1 MNRDEFMR
9 ELEYLLADIPD
20 EEKEDAIEYY
30 RDYLEEAGSENEDS
44 VIREFGSPE
53 RIAAM
58 IRADMNGHLKEGGE
72 FTESGYQD
80 ERFRDPNYQMA
91 KRYDLPEVTVQPE
104 KDSGFYEQESE
115 PVRKR
120 HKGDRRAIKII
131 LWIVLIIAASPMLFG
146 IGGGILGILAGLI
159 GVLFAAV
166 VAIGAVTF
174 AFLAAGFALAVAGFT
189 TMIIHPLDG
198 ILLLGLGILIL
209 GLGIVSLAVCGVFYG
224 KFLPFLFRSCI
235 DLFNR
240 LLHGR
245 RART

>member
-30 RDYLEEAGSENEDS
+30 RDYLEEAGAENEDS

-58 IRADMNGHLKEGGE
+58 IRADMNGHLKDGGE

-80 ERFRDPNYQMA
+80 ERFRDPNFQMA
-91 KRYDLPEVTVQPE
+91 KRYDLPEVTEQPE
-104 KDSGFYEQESE
+104 KDSGHEQTGRRPVESK
-115 PVRKR
+115 PRD
-120 HKGDRRAIKII
+120 GRRLIKII
-131 LWIVLIIAASPMLFG
+131 LWIILIIAASPMLFG
-146 IGGGILGILAGLI
+146 IGGGIVGILAGLF
-159 GVLFAAV
+159 GVLVAAV
-166 VAIGAVTF
+166 VAVGAVTF
-174 AFLAAGFALAVAGFT
+174 ALLAAGFALAVAGFT
-189 TMIIHPLDG
+189 AMIIHPLDG

-209 GLGIVSLAVCGVFYG
+209 GLGLLSLAVCGVFYG

-235 DLFNR
+235 NMVSR

>member
-30 RDYLEEAGSENEDS
+30 RDYLEEAGPENEDS

-91 KRYDLPEVTVQPE
+91 KRYDLPEVTEQPE
-104 KDSGFYEQESE
+104 KDSGFYKQESE

-120 HKGDRRAIKII
+120 RGDNRRTIKII
-131 LWIVLIIAASPMLFG
+131 LWIVLIIAASPMLFWHWRRDTG
-146 IGGGILGILAGLI
+146 NFGWSHRSAVCSGGCNRSGNVCIPGSRICPGGSWFYYHDHSSSGRNI
-159 GVLFAAV
+159 
-166 VAIGAVTF
+166 
-174 AFLAAGFALAVAGFT
+174 AAGSGDTDSWPWSCFVGRLRCILWKVSAVS
-189 TMIIHPLDG
+189 
-198 ILLLGLGILIL
+198 
-209 GLGIVSLAVCGVFYG
+209 VSKLY
-224 KFLPFLFRSCI
+224 RSV
-235 DLFNR
+235 
-240 LLHGR
+240 
-245 RART
+245 